1 MTKFHNRTDSK
12 CEFYALRKYLNSSP
26 HFLTKTKL
34 LNQIDF
40 DTHLDREI
48 DKHLK
53 PNVWVQRWEKSRN
66 RELGVLLIDWF
77 DDMDDTY
84 GWSFGELVCVCC
96 GASIGCVEYV
106 VWDVVLTIFFSL
118 SFSFLFLWQFGVFLF
133 DFWLFLLKSKRL
145 FFSEVKHVTRK
156 TLC

>member
-1 MTKFHNRTDSK
+1 MGKCVKKKSKFVVSWNQRRSLK
-12 CEFYALRKYLNSSP
+12 KLIFLFFRFLLRRKPSQC
-26 HFLTKTKL
+26 FLSDGL
-34 LNQIDF
+34 IRV
-40 DTHLDREI
+40 HLDREI

-106 VWDVVLTIFFSL
+106 VWDVVLTIFFLFHSRFCFMAIR
-118 SFSFLFLWQFGVFLF
+118 SFFCLTFGFFCKIQKVAFFL
-133 DFWLFLLKSKRL
+133 R
-145 FFSEVKHVTRK
+145 
-156 TLC
+156 